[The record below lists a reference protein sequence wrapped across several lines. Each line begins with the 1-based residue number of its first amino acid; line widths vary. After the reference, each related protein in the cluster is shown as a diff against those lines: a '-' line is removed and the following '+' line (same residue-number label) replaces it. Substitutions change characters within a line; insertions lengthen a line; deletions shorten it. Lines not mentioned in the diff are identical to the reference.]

1 MIYTLINR
9 DKDGNIVQTI
19 SFDSVQSFTESLR
32 ASVSSSTVEYGFPIS
47 DNITTENPTYS
58 LNTTVSAYSLFNS
71 DKEIYWNGQDF
82 VTSSSPEKNPHIY
95 MRDSVKSLWENRQVV
110 SILES
115 EKASFEL
122 DLETKY
128 TQLTSKYSKEY
139 PNCVITSLEIDT
151 SESSNGVIFLKMT
164 IEKVDVAYVKFGQLQ
179 ENQMQPP
186 LKPHSKVVTDLGTTK
201 TTTTD
206 DNSSNKPDAKSVAEK
221 STDPQ
226 SVKKQIPDGVL
237 SEKEKITNA
246 IEARKMA
253 IGLEATGANSKWEF
267 VDVGG
272 ATKVIREEGIT
283 KSGILQNIFGGEGR

>member
-9 DKDGNIVQTI
+9 DKDGNIVQII

-58 LNTTVSAYSLFNS
+58 LNTTVSSYSLFNS

-82 VTSSSPEKNPHIY
+82 VTSSSPEKNLHIY

-115 EKASFEL
+115 EKASFE
-122 DLETKY
+122 DNLETKY
-128 TQLTSKYSKEY
+128 TQLTSKYNKEY
-139 PNCVITSLEIDT
+139 LNCVITSLEIDT

-164 IEKVDVAYVKFGQLQ
+164 IEKVDVAYVSFGVLQ
-179 ENQMQPP
+179 EDQMQPP
-186 LKPHSKVVTDLGTTK
+186 LKAHSKVVTDLGTAK

-206 DNSSNKPDAKSVAEK
+206 DNSSSKPDATSIAEK

-226 SVKKQIPDGVL
+226 TVKKQVPNDIL
-237 SEKEKITNA
+237 TEEKILKNA
-246 IEARKMA
+246 VEARKMA
-253 IGLEATGANSKWEF
+253 IGLESTGANSKWYFEQ
-267 VDVGG
+267 VGD
-272 ATKVIREEGIT
+272 ATRVVREA
-283 KSGILQNIFGGEGR
+283 GR

>member
-9 DKDGNIVQTI
+9 DKDGNIVQII

-58 LNTTVSAYSLFNS
+58 LNTTVSSYSLFNS
-71 DKEIYWNGQDF
+71 DKEIYWDGQDF
-82 VTSSSPEKNPHIY
+82 VTSSSPEKNLHIY

-115 EKASFEL
+115 EKASFE
-122 DLETKY
+122 DNLETKY

-139 PNCVITSLEIDT
+139 LNCVITSLEIDT

-164 IEKVDVAYVKFGQLQ
+164 IEKVDVAYVKFGQLK
-179 ENQMQPP
+179 EDQMQPP
-186 LKPHSKVVTDLGTTK
+186 LKPHSKVVTDLGATK

-221 STDPQ
+221 STDPPP
-226 SVKKQIPDGVL
+226 VKKQIPNGVL
-237 SEKEKITNA
+237 AEKERLENA

-253 IGLEATGANSKWEF
+253 IGLESTGANSKWEF

-272 ATKVIREEGIT
+272 ATKVIREA
-283 KSGILQNIFGGEGR
+283 GR